1 MTTRCSRYILT
12 RTPLQTTKATQLV
25 WLRSD
30 LRVHD
35 NAALASAMA
44 AGPTIACFVLS
55 AKQWRDH
62 DVGNARIAFLLR
74 TLKELS
80 ADLAKLRVPL
90 KILRAPLFAD
100 VPRVLAR
107 FVKKHAIAG
116 VHFSAEYPLNERKRD
131 SKTTRELE
139 ALGCMVSVFEST
151 VIRSPGTVL
160 TGNNEPY
167 TVFSPFKR
175 RWLAE
180 LGSGLD
186 EVALPSAQKSTGID
200 ADAIPGSVDGASAAL
215 FAELW
220 PGGERV
226 ALARMTAFCTEAVA
240 DYHAA
245 RDLPALPGTS
255 SLSPYLS
262 VGALSPRRC
271 FSAAG
276 VAGAADYAALDE
288 GPANWLSELIWR
300 EFYRH
305 VIAQFPHVSQ
315 LLPFKRAM
323 APVPWRYDTKDF
335 SAWCTGNT
343 GYPIV
348 DAAQRQLLATGWMHN
363 RLRMITAMFLTKHL
377 LIDWRWGERHFMQ
390 HLVDGDFASNNGG
403 WQWSASTGTDAA
415 PYFRIF
421 NPITQA
427 KRFDGEGQFIK
438 HYVPEL
444 AGLSGKALLEPWT
457 VTGHDYPPLIVDHK
471 FARERALAAF
481 KI

>member
-1 MTTRCSRYILT
+1 MT
-12 RTPLQTTKATQLV
+12 TQLV
-25 WLRSD
+25 WFRSD
-30 LRVHD
+30 LRIHD
-35 NAALASAMA
+35 NEALVSALAD
-44 AGPTIACFVLS
+44 GPTVACFVIS
-55 AKQWRDH
+55 AKQWRQH
-62 DVGNARIAFLLR
+62 DVGNARLSFLLR
-74 TLKELS
+74 TLTQLA

-100 VPRVLAR
+100 VPAVLSR
-107 FVKKHAIAG
+107 FVRKHKVQG

-131 SKTTRELE
+131 SRVTLALE
-139 ALGCMVSVFEST
+139 DLGCHVSVYESS
-151 VIRSPGTVL
+151 VIRSPGSVL
-160 TGNNEPY
+160 TGSDDPY

-175 RWLAE
+175 RWLAD
-180 LGSGLD
+180 LGDALEESAQPKPQSKKVAERLAIETD
-186 EVALPSAQKSTGID
+186 ALPQKID
-200 ADAIPGSVDGASAAL
+200 GVDDSL

-220 PGGERV
+220 PGGEQA
-226 ALARMTAFCTEAVA
+226 ALKRMTAFCTDAVN
-240 DYHAA
+240 DYHTA

-271 FSAAG
+271 FAAAG
-276 VAGAADYAALDE
+276 VVDAAGYAALDD
-288 GPANWLSELIWR
+288 GPSTWLAEVIWR

-315 LLPFKRAM
+315 LQPFKRNM
-323 APVPWRYDTKDF
+323 KPVAWRHDKADF
-335 SAWCTGNT
+335 ESWCNGTT
-343 GYPIV
+343 GYPVV

-427 KRFDGEGQFIK
+427 KRFDGQGEFIK

-444 AGLSGKALLEPWT
+444 ANLSGKALLEPWT
-457 VTGHDYPPLIVDHK
+457 VTGHEYPPPIVNHK

-481 KI
+481 K

>member
-1 MTTRCSRYILT
+1 MTALKSK
-12 RTPLQTTKATQLV
+12 TPQLL

-55 AKQWRDH
+55 PKQWRGH
-62 DVGNARIAFLLR
+62 DVGDARIAFLLR
-74 TLKELS
+74 TLTGLS

-90 KILRAPLFAD
+90 KLLRAPTFD
-100 VPRVLAR
+100 NVPGVLAR
-107 FVKKHAIAG
+107 FAKKYQIQG
-116 VHFSAEYPLNERKRD
+116 VHFNAEYPLNERKRD
-131 SKTTRELE
+131 SKTTRALE
-139 ALGCMVSVFEST
+139 ALGCNVKVFESS
-151 VIRSPGTVL
+151 VVRSPGTVL
-160 TGNNEPY
+160 TGNSEPY
-167 TVFSPFKR
+167 TVFTPFKR

-180 LGSGLD
+180 LGSGL
-186 EVALPSAQKSTGID
+186 EEAPTPRAQKALGID
-200 ADAIPGSVDGASAAL
+200 ADAIPAKLDGANIGMLAD
-215 FAELW
+215 LW
-220 PGGERV
+220 PGGEQA
-226 ALARMTAFCTEAVA
+226 ALARMTAFCIDGVA
-240 DYHAA
+240 DYKEA

-255 SLSPYLS
+255 SLSAYLS

-271 FSAAG
+271 FAAAG
-276 VAGAADYAALDE
+276 VRNASDYAALDD
-288 GPANWLSELIWR
+288 GPSTWLSELIWR

-315 LLPFKRAM
+315 LRPFKRGM
-323 APVPWRYDTKDF
+323 APVPWRHAEADF
-335 SAWCTGNT
+335 AAWCSGNT

-377 LIDWRWGERHFMQ
+377 LIHWRWGERHFMQ
-390 HLVDGDFASNNGG
+390 HLVDGDFAANNGG

-427 KRFDGEGQFIK
+427 KRFDGQGEFIK
-438 HYVPEL
+438 QYVPEL
-444 AGLSGKALLEPWT
+444 ENLSGKALLEPWSIS
-457 VTGHDYPPLIVDHK
+457 GHTYPPPIVDHK

-481 KI
+481 KT